1 MHHVQFSATCA
12 VAVVAAVAGFG
23 CAAGVSGTVMNESN
37 DAGDEQGTVAD
48 SSAVPLYDSAAADSG
63 TVPVEDSSTFVD
75 SDAVLDSSVDS
86 SGPTGGG
93 DGDGAPDTGAGVGD
107 TGAIDTGAGA
117 SDADAGPP
125 ATGLS
130 VLYQVGASAAMSAYI
145 GCQLSVTN
153 SGSATVPLSS
163 LEARYYRIG
172 EDTGG
177 VAVTPQM
184 TIQWSHISTSG
195 ADVDLTVT
203 SAFNPLSPSAT
214 GADTYIAFDFS
225 SSQSVLGPGQS
236 AVFSWQVQGPDP
248 AYDIYNQT
256 SDYSFNASMTSLAAW
271 THVTLYQSGSLAW
284 GAPP

>member
-1 MHHVQFSATCA
+1 MD
-12 VAVVAAVAGFG
+12 
-23 CAAGVSGTVMNESN
+23 ESN
-37 DAGDEQGTVAD
+37 DAGDEQGSVAD
-48 SSAVPLYDSAAADSG
+48 SSTVPSYDSAAQDSG
-63 TVPVEDSSTFVD
+63 TAPVEDSSTFVD
-75 SDAVLDSSVDS
+75 SDGVLDSSVDS
-86 SGPTGGG
+86 GPTGGG
-93 DGDGAPDTGAGVGD
+93 NGDSGDSGGSDTGAGTGD

-130 VLYQVGASAAMSAYI
+130 VLYQVGPSSATSAYI
-145 GCQLSVTN
+145 GSELSVTN
-153 SGSATVPLSS
+153 SGSTSVALSS

-184 TIQWSHISTSG
+184 TIQWSHVSTSG
-195 ADVDLTVT
+195 ADTDLTVT
-203 SAFNPLSPSAT
+203 YAFNPLSPSAT

-225 SSQSVLGPGQS
+225 SSHSSLAPGEA

-248 AYDIYNQT
+248 AHDIYNQT